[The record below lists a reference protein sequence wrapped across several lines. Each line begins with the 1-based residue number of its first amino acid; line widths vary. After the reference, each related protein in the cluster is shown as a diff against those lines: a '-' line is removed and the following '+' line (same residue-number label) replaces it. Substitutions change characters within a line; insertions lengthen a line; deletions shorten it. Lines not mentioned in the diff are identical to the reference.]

1 MAIGVQKPH
10 IVTPELAVIVPTF
23 NERDNVI
30 PIVGA
35 LQRALAGIDF
45 EIIFVDDDSPDGT
58 ADAVR
63 TLSRTTA
70 NVRVIQRINRRGLA
84 SAVIEGMMASSA
96 PYLAV
101 IDGDMQHDEAVL
113 PEMLSK
119 LKTERLDIVVGTR
132 NKGTGSMGAFS
143 AQRVRLSNLGRRIS
157 ALLSRADISDPM
169 SGFFLVSRAYLDEVV
184 RSLSAVGF
192 KVLLDLLASSQRPAR
207 FAEVGYTFRNR
218 QFGESKLT
226 LAVCLEYVE
235 LVLDKLVGD
244 WIPVRYAFFGL
255 VGAIGVVAQIVL
267 VRWLNHYLPF
277 LTSQAV
283 GSVIVMILNYFLNNR
298 LTFRARRLRGS
309 AWVWGLAGFLVACSI
324 GLFLNLSVVEG
335 LRRIGTP
342 WGGSS
347 LTGVLAGSVW
357 NYGVSSM
364 IVWRVNRR
372 SRRALA
378 KPQSTAPRPSAAEL
392 SGLS

>member
-1 MAIGVQKPH
+1 VA
-10 IVTPELAVIVPTF
+10 
-23 NERDNVI
+23 

-35 LQRALAGIDF
+35 LQRALVGIEF

-63 TLSRTTA
+63 SLSRTTP
-70 NVRVIQRINRRGLA
+70 NVRVLQRINRRGLA
-84 SAVIEGMMASSA
+84 SAVVEGMMASSA

-119 LKTERLDIVVGTR
+119 LKAERLDIVVGSR
-132 NKGTGSMGAFS
+132 NKGGGSMGAFS
-143 AQRVRLSNLGRRIS
+143 AQRVKLSNLGRRIS

-169 SGFFLVSRAYLDEVV
+169 SGFFVVTRAYLDEVV

-192 KVLLDLLASSQRPAR
+192 KVLLDLLASSRRPTR
-207 FAEVGYTFRNR
+207 FGEVGYTFRNR
-218 QFGESKLT
+218 KFGESKLT
-226 LAVCLEYVE
+226 IAVCLEYFE
-235 LVLDKLVGD
+235 LVLDKLIGD

-255 VGAIGVVAQIVL
+255 VGAVGVLTQVVL
-267 VRWLNHYLPF
+267 VRWFNHFLPF

-283 GSVIVMILNYFLNNR
+283 ASVMVMIVNYFLNNR

-309 AWVWGLAGFLVACSI
+309 AWVWGLGGFLAACSI

-342 WGGSS
+342 WGLSS
-347 LTGVLAGSVW
+347 LTGVVAGSVW

-378 KPQSTAPRPSAAEL
+378 PSQRAGTQSRAAEM

>member
-1 MAIGVQKPH
+1 
-10 IVTPELAVIVPTF
+10 VTPELAVIVPTF
-23 NERDNVI
+23 NERDNVV

-35 LQRALAGIDF
+35 LQRALVGIDF

-63 TLSRTTA
+63 VLSRTTP

-84 SAVIEGMMASSA
+84 SAVIEGMMASPA

-113 PEMLSK
+113 PEMLAK
-119 LKTERLDIVVGTR
+119 LKAERLDVVVGSR
-132 NKGTGSMGAFS
+132 NKGGGSMGAFS

-157 ALLSRADISDPM
+157 SLLSRVDISDPM
-169 SGFFLVSRAYLDEVV
+169 SGFFIISRAYLDEVV

-192 KVLLDLLASSQRPAR
+192 KVLLDLLASSQRPVR
-207 FAEVGYTFRNR
+207 FGEVGYTFRNR

-235 LVLDKLVGD
+235 LVLDKMVGD

-255 VGAIGVVAQIVL
+255 VGAIGVVAQFVL
-267 VRWLNHYLPF
+267 VRWMNHYLPF
-277 LTSQAV
+277 LTAQIA

-298 LTFRARRLRGS
+298 LTFRARRLHGW
-309 AWVWGLAGFLVACSI
+309 AWAGGLAGFMVACSI
-324 GLFLNLSVVEG
+324 GLFWNLSVVEG
-335 LRRIGTP
+335 LRRFGAA
-342 WGGSS
+342 WGLAS
-347 LTGVLAGSVW
+347 LAGVVAGSVW

-364 IVWRVNRR
+364 LVWRVNRR
-372 SRRALA
+372 RRRALA
-378 KPQSTAPRPSAAEL
+378 SPRPAEIRPPATEL
-392 SGLS
+392 S

>member
-1 MAIGVQKPH
+1 M
-10 IVTPELAVIVPTF
+10 TPELAVIVPTF
-23 NERDNVI
+23 NERDNVV

-35 LQRALAGIDF
+35 LQRALVGIDF

-63 TLSRTTA
+63 VLSRTTP

-84 SAVIEGMMASSA
+84 SAVIEGMMASPA

-113 PEMLSK
+113 PEMLAK
-119 LKTERLDIVVGTR
+119 LKAERLDVVVGSR
-132 NKGTGSMGAFS
+132 NKGGGSMGAFS

-157 ALLSRADISDPM
+157 SLLSRVDISDPM
-169 SGFFLVSRAYLDEVV
+169 SGFFIISRAYLDEVV

-192 KVLLDLLASSQRPAR
+192 KVLLDLLASSQRPVR
-207 FAEVGYTFRNR
+207 FGEVGYTFRNR

-235 LVLDKLVGD
+235 LVLDKMVGD

-255 VGAIGVVAQIVL
+255 VGAIGVVAQFVL
-267 VRWLNHYLPF
+267 VRWMNHYLPF
-277 LTSQAV
+277 LTAQIA

-298 LTFRARRLRGS
+298 LTFRARRLHGW
-309 AWVWGLAGFLVACSI
+309 AWAGGLAGFMVACSI
-324 GLFLNLSVVEG
+324 GLFWNLSVVEG
-335 LRRIGTP
+335 LRRFGAA
-342 WGGSS
+342 WGLAS
-347 LTGVLAGSVW
+347 LAGVVAGSVW

-364 IVWRVNRR
+364 LVWRVNRR
-372 SRRALA
+372 RRRALA
-378 KPQSTAPRPSAAEL
+378 SPRPAEIRPPATEL
-392 SGLS
+392 S

>member
-1 MAIGVQKPH
+1 
-10 IVTPELAVIVPTF
+10 VTPELAVIVPTF
-23 NERDNVI
+23 NERDNVV

-35 LQRALAGIDF
+35 LQRALAGIEF

-63 TLSRTTA
+63 ALSRTTP
-70 NVRVIQRINRRGLA
+70 NVRVLQRINRRGLA
-84 SAVIEGMMASSA
+84 SAVVEGMMASSA

-113 PEMLSK
+113 PEMLAK
-119 LKTERLDIVVGTR
+119 LKAERLDIVVGSR
-132 NKGTGSMGAFS
+132 NKSGGSMGAFS

-157 ALLSRADISDPM
+157 SLLSHADISDPM
-169 SGFFLVSRAYLDEVV
+169 SGFFVVTRAYLDEVV

-192 KVLLDLLASSQRPAR
+192 KVLLDLFASSHRPAR
-207 FAEVGYTFRNR
+207 FGEVGYTFRDR
-218 QFGESKLT
+218 KFGESKLT
-226 LAVCLEYVE
+226 IEVCLEYFE
-235 LVLDKLVGD
+235 LVLDKLIGD

-255 VGAIGVVAQIVL
+255 VGAVGVLAQVVL
-267 VRWLNHYLPF
+267 VRWFNHFLPF
-277 LTSQAV
+277 LTAQAIA
-283 GSVIVMILNYFLNNR
+283 SVIVMILNYFLNNR
-298 LTFRARRLRGS
+298 LTFRARRLRGL
-309 AWVWGLAGFLVACSI
+309 AWVWGLGGFLAACSI
-324 GLFLNLSVVEG
+324 GLFLNLSVVEAV
-335 LRRIGTP
+335 RRIGTP
-342 WGGSS
+342 WGLSS
-347 LTGVLAGSVW
+347 LTGVVAGSVW

-378 KPQSTAPRPSAAEL
+378 PSHKADAAAPAAEL

>member
-1 MAIGVQKPH
+1 
-10 IVTPELAVIVPTF
+10 VTPELAVIVPTF
-23 NERDNVI
+23 NERDNVV

-35 LQRALAGIDF
+35 LQRALVGIDF

-63 TLSRTTA
+63 VLSRTTP

-84 SAVIEGMMASSA
+84 SAVIEGMMASPA

-113 PEMLSK
+113 PEMLAK
-119 LKTERLDIVVGTR
+119 LKAERLDVVVGSR
-132 NKGTGSMGAFS
+132 NKGGGSMGAFS

-157 ALLSRADISDPM
+157 SLLSRVDISDPM
-169 SGFFLVSRAYLDEVV
+169 SGFFIISRAYLDEVV

-192 KVLLDLLASSQRPAR
+192 KVLLDLLASSQRPVR
-207 FAEVGYTFRNR
+207 FGEVGYTFRNR

-235 LVLDKLVGD
+235 LVLDKMVGD

-255 VGAIGVVAQIVL
+255 VGAIGVVAQFVL
-267 VRWLNHYLPF
+267 VRWMNHYLPF
-277 LTSQAV
+277 LTAQIA

-298 LTFRARRLRGS
+298 LTFRARRLHGW
-309 AWVWGLAGFLVACSI
+309 AWAGGLAGFMVACSI
-324 GLFLNLSVVEG
+324 GLFWNLSVVEG
-335 LRRIGTP
+335 LRRFGAA
-342 WGGSS
+342 WGVAS
-347 LTGVLAGSVW
+347 LAGVVAGSVW

-364 IVWRVNRR
+364 LVWRVNRR
-372 SRRALA
+372 RRRALA
-378 KPQSTAPRPSAAEL
+378 SPRPAEIRPPATEL
-392 SGLS
+392 S

>member
-1 MAIGVQKPH
+1 
-10 IVTPELAVIVPTF
+10 VTPELAVIVPTF
-23 NERDNVI
+23 NERDNVV

-35 LQRALAGIDF
+35 LQRALVGIDF

-63 TLSRTTA
+63 VLSRTTP

-84 SAVIEGMMASSA
+84 SAVIEGMMASPA

-113 PEMLSK
+113 PEMLAK
-119 LKTERLDIVVGTR
+119 LKAERLDVVVGSR
-132 NKGTGSMGAFS
+132 NKSGGSMGAFS

-157 ALLSRADISDPM
+157 SLLSRVDISDPM
-169 SGFFLVSRAYLDEVV
+169 SGFFIISRAYLDEVV

-192 KVLLDLLASSQRPAR
+192 KVLLDLLASSQRPVR
-207 FAEVGYTFRNR
+207 FGEVGYTFRNR

-235 LVLDKLVGD
+235 LVLDKMVGD

-255 VGAIGVVAQIVL
+255 VGAIGVVAQFVL
-267 VRWLNHYLPF
+267 VRWMNHYLPF
-277 LTSQAV
+277 LTAQIA

-298 LTFRARRLRGS
+298 LTFRARRLQGW
-309 AWVWGLAGFLVACSI
+309 AWVGGLAGFMVACSI
-324 GLFLNLSVVEG
+324 GLFWNLSVVEG
-335 LRRIGTP
+335 LRRFGAA
-342 WGGSS
+342 WGVAS
-347 LTGVLAGSVW
+347 LAGVVAGSVW

-364 IVWRVNRR
+364 LVWRVNRR
-372 SRRALA
+372 RRRALA
-378 KPQSTAPRPSAAEL
+378 APRPTEIRPPATEL
-392 SGLS
+392 S

>member
-1 MAIGVQKPH
+1 
-10 IVTPELAVIVPTF
+10 VTPELAVIVPTF
-23 NERDNVI
+23 NERDNVV

-35 LQRALAGIDF
+35 LQRALVGIDF

-63 TLSRTTA
+63 VLSRTTP

-84 SAVIEGMMASSA
+84 SAVIEGMMASPA

-113 PEMLSK
+113 PEMLAK
-119 LKTERLDIVVGTR
+119 IKAERLDVVVGSR
-132 NKGTGSMGAFS
+132 NKGGGSMGAFS

-157 ALLSRADISDPM
+157 SLLSRVDISDPM
-169 SGFFLVSRAYLDEVV
+169 SGFFIISRAYLDEVV

-192 KVLLDLLASSQRPAR
+192 KVLLDLLASSQRPVR
-207 FAEVGYTFRNR
+207 FGEVGYTFRNR

-235 LVLDKLVGD
+235 LVLDKMVGD

-255 VGAIGVVAQIVL
+255 VGAIGVVAQFVL
-267 VRWLNHYLPF
+267 VRWMNHYLPF
-277 LTSQAV
+277 LTAQIA

-298 LTFRARRLRGS
+298 LTFRARRLHGW
-309 AWVWGLAGFLVACSI
+309 AWVGGLAGFMVACSI
-324 GLFLNLSVVEG
+324 GLFWNLSVVEG
-335 LRRIGTP
+335 LRRFGAA
-342 WGGSS
+342 WGVAS
-347 LTGVLAGSVW
+347 LAGVVAGSVW

-364 IVWRVNRR
+364 LVWRVNRR
-372 SRRALA
+372 RRRALA
-378 KPQSTAPRPSAAEL
+378 SPRPAEIRPPATEL
-392 SGLS
+392 S